1 MSPHHPQS
9 FPCLVQCDSLHP
21 ISEEG
26 PRPPATA
33 PESGRPT
40 SRLLTSSLHVLVTC
54 AATTPSRAPITTHRL
69 TPSASLQVPSIQVR
83 RTKVTSCR
91 HGAFLPVCEQHFLF
105 PRHRQSEGLGS
116 LGCLL
121 HHGSRAPRHPVP
133 TPGPLLL
140 VASLSDCGIHVRAD
154 LATVTSPHAVE
165 YHLKS
170 HWLFPQLGAM
180 TDHHEI

>member
-54 AATTPSRAPITTHRL
+54 AATTPFRAPITTHRL
-69 TPSASLQVPSIQVR
+69 TPSASLQVPAIQVR

-91 HGAFLPVCEQHFLF
+91 HGAFLPVCEQHFLSSPDTDRAKF
-105 PRHRQSEGLGS
+105 WALWAACCTMAPERPATLSPLRALSSWWPPSQTAASMSGLILPRSP
-116 LGCLL
+116 
-121 HHGSRAPRHPVP
+121 PR
-133 TPGPLLL
+133 TP
-140 VASLSDCGIHVRAD
+140 SNI
-154 LATVTSPHAVE
+154 
-165 YHLKS
+165 
-170 HWLFPQLGAM
+170 
-180 TDHHEI
+180 I

>member
-69 TPSASLQVPSIQVR
+69 TPSASLQVLAIQVR

-91 HGAFLPVCEQHFLF
+91 HGAFLPVVSSTSSLPPTPTE
-105 PRHRQSEGLGS
+105 RRSGLCGLPAAPWLPS
-116 LGCLL
+116 APPPCPHSGLSPLGGLPL
-121 HHGSRAPRHPVP
+121 RLRHPCQ
-133 TPGPLLL
+133 G
-140 VASLSDCGIHVRAD
+140 
-154 LATVTSPHAVE
+154 
-165 YHLKS
+165 
-170 HWLFPQLGAM
+170 
-180 TDHHEI
+180 

>member
-69 TPSASLQVPSIQVR
+69 TPSAPSRSPPSKSAGQKSPPVVMGLFSLFVSSTSSLPPTPTERRSGLSGLPAAPWHPSAPPPCPH
-83 RTKVTSCR
+83 S
-91 HGAFLPVCEQHFLF
+91 GLSPLGGLPL
-105 PRHRQSEGLGS
+105 RL
-116 LGCLL
+116 
-121 HHGSRAPRHPVP
+121 RHPCQ
-133 TPGPLLL
+133 G
-140 VASLSDCGIHVRAD
+140 
-154 LATVTSPHAVE
+154 
-165 YHLKS
+165 
-170 HWLFPQLGAM
+170 
-180 TDHHEI
+180 